1 MGSKVKQFLGKI
13 KSSTG
18 QQKNTQEIPELRDLY
33 KYIEDVRDALA
44 ATLKQAQASLER
56 GEAYIKEET
65 NFARALTSLSEANAD
80 PESESNSGAEGPN
93 SSPRPNTNAP
103 ENGSASHGQLWEK
116 HTSESGYL
124 LAVGKFAEIYR
135 DCTEMRHEH
144 NGKLEEKVLQP
155 LGALIK
161 HDIQEVK
168 QLKKRYDKAAL
179 EYSAILSKIE
189 GLQKKQDLAKLFV
202 AEKERVKLKRAYD
215 ECAYQLQGGCE
226 EIRERLN
233 FDVLDLLVVLLE
245 EHKQLYGLAYSQF
258 EDIHAYL
265 TELTTWCK
273 EERYIFEEN
282 KREREQLRVVSHE
295 NDHVER
301 TRALVKC
308 FSEYDLVDQLKLMTQ
323 QKNIL
328 PNIVSL
334 HQHHQM
340 PLPEFLQQMPGS
352 NLAKEADLAT
362 VVEHLKT
369 NFDELCKALLLRN
382 KRDTVINLSE
392 ALAQLEEPKAD
403 KVEQQ

>member
-1 MGSKVKQFLGKI
+1 M
-13 KSSTG
+13 
-18 QQKNTQEIPELRDLY
+18 TQ
-33 KYIEDVRDALA
+33 YIEDVRDALA

-65 NFARALTSLSEANAD
+65 NFSRALSALSEATAD
-80 PESESNSGAEGPN
+80 PESADNSGAEGPS
-93 SSPRPNTNAP
+93 SSPRLSTGSP
-103 ENGSASHGQLWEK
+103 ENGTTHGQLWEK

-135 DCTEMRHEH
+135 DCTEIRTEH
-144 NGKLEEKVLQP
+144 NGTLEQQVLQP

-161 HDIQEVK
+161 HDIHEVK
-168 QLKKRYDKAAL
+168 QLKKRYDKCAV

-189 GLQKKQDLAKLFV
+189 GLQKKQDLVKLFA
-202 AEKERVKLKRAYD
+202 AEKERVRLKRAHD
-215 ECAYQLQGGCE
+215 ESAHQLQLGCE

-233 FDVLDLLVVLLE
+233 FDVLDLLVTLLTQ
-245 EHKQLYGLAYSQF
+245 HKQMYGLAYSQF
-258 EDIHAYL
+258 EDIRAYL

-282 KREREQLRVVSHE
+282 KREREQLRVVSQE

-301 TRALVKC
+301 SRALLKC
-308 FSEYDLVDQLKLMTQ
+308 FSEYELVDQLKIMMQ
-323 QKNIL
+323 QPMAKNVF

-352 NLAKEADLAT
+352 NLAKEADLAQ
-362 VVEHLKT
+362 VIEHLKT

-382 KRDTVINLSE
+382 KRVSTE
-392 ALAQLEEPKAD
+392 M
-403 KVEQQ
+403 

>member
-1 MGSKVKQFLGKI
+1 M
-13 KSSTG
+13 
-18 QQKNTQEIPELRDLY
+18 
-33 KYIEDVRDALA
+33 A

-65 NFARALTSLSEANAD
+65 NFARALSSLSEANAD

-93 SSPRPNTNAP
+93 SSPRPSTHSNAASSAP
-103 ENGSASHGQLWEK
+103 ESSGQLWEK

-135 DCTEMRHEH
+135 DCTEIRQEH
-144 NGKLEEKVLQP
+144 NGKLDEKVLQP
-155 LGALIK
+155 LSVLIK
-161 HDIQEVK
+161 HDIHEVK
-168 QLKKRYDKAAL
+168 QLKKRYDKAAV
-179 EYSAILSKIE
+179 EYSAILSKLE
-189 GLQKKQDLAKLFV
+189 ALQKKQDLVKLFA

-215 ECAYQLQGGCE
+215 ECAHQLQLGCE

-245 EHKQLYGLAYSQF
+245 QHKQMYGLAYSQF

-282 KREREQLRVVSHE
+282 KREREQLRVVSQE

-301 TRALVKC
+301 ARALVKC
-308 FSEYDLVDQLKLMTQ
+308 FSEYELVDQLKIMMQ
-323 QKNIL
+323 QPTGKNIL

-334 HQHHQM
+334 HQHHQV

-362 VVEHLKT
+362 VVEHLKAS
-369 NFDELCKALLLRN
+369 FDELCKALLLRN
-382 KRDTVINLSE
+382 KRVS
-392 ALAQLEEPKAD
+392 
-403 KVEQQ
+403 